1 MIEFKQI
8 IGRGTRLFDGKDYF
22 TIYDF
27 VKAHHHFS
35 DPEWDGEP
43 IIVEPG
49 PGGGPKKPTEELEPV
64 EPKEPPPQKVYV
76 KLADGKERTIQHMM
90 STTFWHPNGTPMSS
104 QQFMESLF
112 GRLPELFKSESEL
125 RAIWSVPNT
134 RHELLSGLAA
144 LGYGTDQLLD
154 MQRIISAENSDLF
167 DVLAH
172 VAFAKAPVERKVRA
186 EQARIAINVEFT
198 TKQRDFLNFVL
209 GQYVAVGVGELSTD
223 KLAPL
228 LNLKYKHSIRDAVAD
243 LGTPDSIAAVFS
255 SFQRHLYSAAAA

>member
-1 MIEFKQI
+1 
-8 IGRGTRLFDGKDYF
+8 
-22 TIYDF
+22 
-27 VKAHHHFS
+27 
-35 DPEWDGEP
+35 
-43 IIVEPG
+43 
-49 PGGGPKKPTEELEPV
+49 
-64 EPKEPPPQKVYV
+64 
-76 KLADGKERTIQHMM
+76 MM

-186 EQARIAINVEFT
+186 EQARIAINAEFT

-228 LNLKYKHSIRDAVAD
+228 LNLKYRHSIRDAVAD

-255 SFQRHLYSAAAA
+255 GFQRHLYSAAAA